1 MYSDGMSIKVFI
13 FEDNWMCREALVS
26 VLGSEEGIEVV
37 GAAANIRDGMDQV
50 VTSPPDVVLM
60 DIRFN
65 DQNLGIEATA
75 KLLELLPGT
84 KVIIF
89 TGFSDEDTLRRAID
103 AGAAGF
109 LLKSEVQ
116 DPETIARAIRSV
128 CTGGA
133 YITPSITATL
143 LKLMKCTNVNS
154 GFELTNRELQ
164 ILKLIAE
171 GRDNKGIATVLN
183 IEVRTVANHVSNIL
197 FKMNARNRT
206 EASAIARREGLL
218 NETA

>member
-1 MYSDGMSIKVFI
+1 
-13 FEDNWMCREALVS
+13 
-26 VLGSEEGIEVV
+26 
-37 GAAANIRDGMDQV
+37 
-50 VTSPPDVVLM
+50 M